1 MTLGVS
7 GMKMKL
13 LEYESAEIV
22 VAAHAIL
29 IYPVV
34 VMGTKLE

>member
-1 MTLGVS
+1 MNG
-7 GMKMKL
+7 
-13 LEYESAEIV
+13 LEYESVGV
-22 VAAHAIL
+22 VVSAQAIL